1 MAADYFA
8 GYLLGDYRGSQ
19 VVIAMFADDDNVPP
33 VVYTEARK
41 RVAKIAETRKKSPGL
56 PPIQLDPRLIK
67 DDVIGANE
75 PYY

>member
-1 MAADYFA
+1 
-8 GYLLGDYRGSQ
+8 
-19 VVIAMFADDDNVPP
+19 MFADDDNVPP